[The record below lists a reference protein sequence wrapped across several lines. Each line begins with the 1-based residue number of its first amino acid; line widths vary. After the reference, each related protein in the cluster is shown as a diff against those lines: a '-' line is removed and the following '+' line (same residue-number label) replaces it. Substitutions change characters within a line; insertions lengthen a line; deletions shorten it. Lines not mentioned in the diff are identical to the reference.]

1 MDTKEL
7 VKHVKNGEVE
17 FILSQY
23 TGALKN
29 VNMPVNELEDA
40 LDDGV
45 WFDGSSKEGFVRIQE
60 WDMNYECDPQTK
72 ALIYS
77 AASGMPAY
85 IFPITLNARLGIPE
99 STTEIS
105 DDIFIPTQTF

>member
-1 MDTKEL
+1 MDAKEL

-17 FILSQY
+17 FILWQY

-29 VNMPVNELEDA
+29 VNMPVNELKDA
-40 LDDGV
+40 PDDGV

-72 ALIYS
+72 TLIYS
-77 AASGMPAY
+77 AASGMH
-85 IFPITLNARLGIPE
+85 T
-99 STTEIS
+99 
-105 DDIFIPTQTF
+105 DIFLITP